1 MAEPS
6 YMFSLEEIAQA
17 LMIKQGIHEGFWSIA
32 VEFTFAAT
40 SAGPSKDELLPSG
53 IVGVSKL
60 GLNKSDK
67 EGILTFDA
75 AKLNPEKKTAAKKT
89 KTPTIRKIS

>member
-17 LMIKQGIHEGFWSIA
+17 LMIKQGINEGLWSIA
-32 VEFTFAAT
+32 VEFTFAAAA
-40 SAGPSKDELLPSG
+40 AGPNQDELFPSG
-53 IVGVSKL
+53 IVGVTKL

-67 EGILTFDA
+67 EGVLTFNA
-75 AKLNPEKKTAAKKT
+75 SKLNPEKKVTKRVKKQ
-89 KTPTIRKIS
+89 I